1 MDEIAF
7 DVKRGAVEICRIN
20 YPAERLSREIGY
32 EGHSDDPDR
41 SNNIAGPRSTTVRH
55 RDTQALA
62 GSLGHKRLESLVKW
76 RSTFFCQ
83 KIVCQST
90 ITRIAIDLI
99 KKSVVAKTTCE
110 LFKGVDRLQRNRR
123 LAGEKT
129 TCAPRKPF

>member
-1 MDEIAF
+1 MGEITF

-83 KIVCQST
+83 KIVCRSA
-90 ITRIAIDLI
+90 ITASLM
-99 KKSVVAKTTCE
+99 SLSGNQQPKT
-110 LFKGVDRLQRNRR
+110 
-123 LAGEKT
+123 
-129 TCAPRKPF
+129 